1 MEGDGTEQNPA
12 MRHVKMEAVR
22 AAGSSTLLRSAFV
35 RLAAAAAANCW
46 LSNSQRTKL
55 GITDAARAR

>member
-22 AAGSSTLLRSAFV
+22 AAGSSTLLSSEFAM
-35 RLAAAAAANCW
+35 LAAAAANCW
-46 LSNSQRTKL
+46 LSNSPRTK
-55 GITDAARAR
+55 

>member
-1 MEGDGTEQNPA
+1 MECDGTEQNPA
-12 MRHVKMEAVR
+12 MRHVKMDAVR
-22 AAGSSTLLRSAFV
+22 APGPSTLLWSVFA
-35 RLAAAAAANCW
+35 RLAAAAANCW

>member
-22 AAGSSTLLRSAFV
+22 AAGSSTLLSSEFAM
-35 RLAAAAAANCW
+35 LAAAAANCW